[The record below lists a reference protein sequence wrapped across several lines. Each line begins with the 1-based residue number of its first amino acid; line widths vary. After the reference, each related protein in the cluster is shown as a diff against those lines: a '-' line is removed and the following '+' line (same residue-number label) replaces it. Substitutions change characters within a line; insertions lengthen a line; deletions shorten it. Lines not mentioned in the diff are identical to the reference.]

1 MAAIEFI
8 AARKSYGA
16 SIAIHELDLVL
27 PPGAFTVI
35 LGPSGCGKSTLLR
48 MIAGLEGI
56 SGGEL
61 RIGGARM
68 NEREPKDRGC
78 AMVFQ
83 NYALYPHMTVAENI
97 GYPLKVGG
105 MKRAE
110 RQARVA
116 EAAAALGLDALLD
129 RRPGQLSGGQRQRV
143 AMGRAMV
150 RRPRVFL
157 YDEPLSNL
165 DAKLR
170 VQMRLEL
177 RRLHEQLG
185 ATSVLVTHDQQ
196 EAMTLAD
203 HLVVMRGGRVEQ
215 EGRPREVYAA
225 PASLFVAGFLGTPA
239 MNLLPGHVTPD
250 GAGLRLEGGVVVLLP
265 LRLAAGQAVTLG
277 IRPEHVGEGDLEAE
291 VALVEDLGASLLV
304 HARLAG
310 GAAMALH
317 RPAELAPA
325 RGAALRLGFDTAR
338 LHLFDTASG
347 QRIGGEGGSGASPA
361 GSGDAARRPAL
372 LATT

>member
-1 MAAIEFI
+1 MHAIEFS
-8 AARKSYGA
+8 AARKVYG
-16 SIAIHELDLVL
+16 SSTAIHDVDLAL
-27 PPGAFTVI
+27 PEGAFIVI

-48 MIAGLEGI
+48 MIAGLETI

-61 RIGGARM
+61 RIHGARM

-97 GYPLKVGG
+97 AYPLKVAGLG
-105 MKRAE
+105 KAE
-110 RQARVA
+110 RQARLAEVA
-116 EAAAALGLDALLD
+116 NALELSALLD

-150 RRPRVFL
+150 RRPKVFL

-203 HLVVMRGGRVEQ
+203 HLVVMNAGRVEQ
-215 EGRPREVYAA
+215 TGTPRAVYER
-225 PASLFVAGFLGTPA
+225 PASLFVAGFLGAPA
-239 MNLLPGHVTPD
+239 MNLIPAELMPGGEVVKL
-250 GAGLRLEGGVVVLLP
+250 AGGPL
-265 LRLAAGQAVTLG
+265 LRLAGRIVHRNAAVTLG
-277 IRPEHVGEGDLEAE
+277 IRPEHVTGGPIEAE
-291 VALVEDLGASLLV
+291 VTMVEDLGSSALV
-304 HARLAG
+304 HARLPG
-310 GAAMALH
+310 GTGIACHVAAEAAPGRGSRIGLEM
-317 RPAELAPA
+317 PAN
-325 RGAALRLGFDTAR
+325 R
-338 LHLFDTASG
+338 LHLFDTVSG
-347 QRIGGEGGSGASPA
+347 ERLELESLRPAETSPGLDFA
-361 GSGDAARRPAL
+361 PSAAR
-372 LATT
+372 